1 MEQGEECDCGT
12 EEVKE
17 VLRLYWLSRQPKSLM
32 ELTSHKLVKP
42 KMPEDF
48 TSLVD
53 VLFDGSFIY
62 LYLFVLISTLGLPGV
77 GSVLSTKRL

>member
-42 KMPEDF
+42 KMPEGF

>member
-1 MEQGEECDCGT
+1 M
-12 EEVKE
+12 KE
-17 VLRLYWLSRQPKSLM
+17 ILRLYWLSRQPKSLI

-53 VLFDGSFIY
+53 GLFDGSFIY
-62 LYLFVLISTLGLPGV
+62 LCLFVLISTLGLPGV
-77 GSVLSTKRL
+77 GSVLSTKRLQT

>member
-17 VLRLYWLSRQPKSLM
+17 VLRLYWLSRQPKSLIK
-32 ELTSHKLVKP
+32 LTSHKLVKP

-53 VLFDGSFIY
+53 GLFDGSFIY
-62 LYLFVLISTLGLPGV
+62 LCLFVLISTLGLPGV